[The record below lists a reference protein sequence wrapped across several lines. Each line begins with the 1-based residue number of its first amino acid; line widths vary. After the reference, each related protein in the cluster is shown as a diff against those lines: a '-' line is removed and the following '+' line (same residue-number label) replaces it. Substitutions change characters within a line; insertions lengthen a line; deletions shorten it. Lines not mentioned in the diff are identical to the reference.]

1 MGYTKPLVKAAGT
14 ALQTGAEKVLRSLP
28 VEQADFIAKTFNFKP
43 GSPQDTFVR
52 MGGIHPTDGP
62 GIINSIQR
70 GEAQDLPQHITNA
83 VGGEPAA
90 LNEIGRFSDNGTNQV
105 TEDTIKANGLQQANA
120 KYESQVEP
128 KAYNLSED
136 VEDFMGDADVNAGRE
151 WYKPG
156 GGQDQEVQRL
166 LTVGRGKNAKVQT
179 LEYLQAILNDPKASK
194 SQKKVATDKI
204 KRVKSMYAT
213 GPATD
218 ASDKIVYGEGINE
231 PAITQQFAG
240 EEGYVPAFHKST
252 EFHHKSMS
260 ELEGEIG
267 DKARQLLRE
276 GNATEDD
283 LMNLFQMGKSR
294 GLESGSRAG
303 AGLNMH
309 RMPHQGLHQN
319 IALPQGI
326 QPSASKWRKGGK
338 LKSKP
343 KEISKQIWD
352 EGKIAA
358 KELGVELTRY
368 DLEYIKAWSDVAEGT
383 QGPINLQRGIAK
395 WKAFRKSKSYDRFG
409 PDNESEISRMVNE
422 IKKINNIQDLMKY
435 KKMVLDEIAEPMTKE
450 AELLERVAREE
461 ISGRELLETYDPQT
475 IIKVKDQ
482 MVAKETRK
490 SEDLADK
497 ALRKQMNTAFN

>member
-1 MGYTKPLVKAAGT
+1 MAIVKSAAKPLLKLLGKKISKPLSTFIEEGVSKADIPTLVRLGKENPIEFNNWAKHGT
-14 ALQTGAEKVLRSLP
+14 NYVNG
-28 VEQADFIAKTFNFKP
+28 EQGGLIEMARITDNAKNKY
-43 GSPQDTFVR
+43 
-52 MGGIHPTDGP
+52 
-62 GIINSIQR
+62 
-70 GEAQDLPQHITNA
+70 
-83 VGGEPAA
+83 
-90 LNEIGRFSDNGTNQV
+90 NEIDLKSQV
-105 TEDTIKANGLQQANA
+105 LAQKHHDPLSS
-120 KYESQVEP
+120 SQVEP
-128 KAYNLSED
+128 KPYNLSENT
-136 VEDFMGDADVNAGRE
+136 EDFMGDADVNAGRE

-156 GGQDQEVQRL
+156 GGQDKEVQRL
-166 LTVGRGKNAKVQT
+166 LTVGRGPKARVQT
-179 LEYLQAILNDPKASK
+179 LEDLQAILNDPKASK

-240 EEGYVPAFHKST
+240 EEGYIPAFHKST

-309 RMPHQGLHQN
+309 RIPHQGLHQN

-368 DLEYIKAWSDVAEGT
+368 DLEYIKAWSDVAEGQ

-497 ALRKQMNTAFN
+497 ALRKQMNTAYN